1 MIDINGFDFIERF
14 KKFPAFLFFRGE
26 IRFRLGRG
34 VCKNCRV
41 RTVFL
46 TTHVKKVVPAKISQP
61 PKFQTFASS
70 NNPVGRDSLLP
81 LQPFLPINSILK
93 LRVFAMEC
101 RVCERTKETRYLV
114 LNRNKIDASETDLF
128 PPHPKLVNRCWE
140 KTYRDI
146 F

>member
-14 KKFPAFLFFRGE
+14 KKFPAYLFFRGE

-41 RTVFL
+41 VQISEKSIGRERNVFL

-81 LQPFLPINSILK
+81 LQPFLPINSIPK
-93 LRVFAMEC
+93 LRVFAKEC

-114 LNRNKIDASETDLF
+114 LK
-128 PPHPKLVNRCWE
+128 
-140 KTYRDI
+140 
-146 F
+146 